1 MKTAKPPAS
10 VMSMAHELRA
20 DWRWG
25 TLGEVLSKI
34 ESGKSFQCDE
44 RPPRDNEIGIIK
56 VSAVTWGIYNE
67 AESKTC
73 FSDSSFRENYLVK
86 PGDFLFSRAN
96 TLDLIGAC
104 VLVRQTQKRLMLS
117 DKILRFHFDG
127 VLPEF
132 TLWYLRGPEGRSEIQ
147 RLSTGNQES
156 MRNIGQERIRLI
168 RFPIVHVDVQRVIVS
183 QLEARLS
190 RLDKAAGDLRKVEA
204 KLARHRA
211 SVLAAATSG
220 TLVPTEAELARREG
234 RAYEPASVLLDRIL
248 AERRARWEAE
258 QIATFRA
265 KGQTPRDDKWKAKYQ
280 PPVAPDTTDLP
291 ELPEGWVWASVDQ
304 LAADEPRSI
313 TDGPFGSNLKSEHYT
328 ESGPR
333 VIRLQNIGDGNF
345 VDERAHIRQD
355 HFESLANHH
364 VHPGD
369 IVLAALGEVLPRACI
384 IPDDLGPALVKAD
397 CMRVKP
403 DPALVFTRY
412 LLAALISPQV
422 QHRTA
427 SVVKGVGR
435 PRINLG
441 TVRGLPMPLPPLA
454 EQRRIVQALEQGHTI
469 YTQTLRAAV
478 ASRRR
483 VAGLRSAILQ
493 AAFQPPAAA
502 HAS

>member
-1 MKTAKPPAS
+1 MSTVVSSQDQDGPNDVSWPLVHLGDYLEFITSGSRGWAQYYSDVGPTFIRVGNFNRGGIALDLTEVQKVQPLASAERNRTRILPGDVLITITADLGMTAVVP
-10 VMSMAHELRA
+10 MS
-20 DWRWG
+20 
-25 TLGEVLSKI
+25 LGEAYINQHVALL
-34 ESGKSFQCDE
+34 
-44 RPPRDNEIGIIK
+44 RPKAAFNPHFLAWYIGCTRQAEDQLFEK
-56 VSAVTWGIYNE
+56 NRGAVKAG
-67 AESKTC
+67 
-73 FSDSSFRENYLVK
+73 L
-86 PGDFLFSRAN
+86 G
-96 TLDLIGAC
+96 LD
-104 VLVRQTQKRLMLS
+104 
-117 DKILRFHFDG
+117 D
-127 VLPEF
+127 
-132 TLWYLRGPEGRSEIQ
+132 LRGLQVPLPPMETQQS
-147 RLSTGNQES
+147 
-156 MRNIGQERIRLI
+156 
-168 RFPIVHVDVQRVIVS
+168 VVS

-190 RLDKAAGDLRKVEA
+190 RLDKAASDLRKVDA

-211 SVLAAATSG
+211 AVLAAATAG
-220 TLVPTEAELARREG
+220 MLVPTEAELARRES
-234 RAYEPASVLLDRIL
+234 RTYEPASVLLDRIL
-248 AERRARWEAE
+248 VERRARWEAE

-265 KGQTPRDDKWKAKYQ
+265 KGLKPRDDKWKAKYQ

-291 ELPEGWVWASVDQ
+291 ELPEGWAWASTDQ

-345 VDERAHIRQD
+345 VDERAHIRPD
-355 HFESLANHH
+355 HFASLANHH

-369 IVLAALGEVLPRACI
+369 IVLAALGEVLPRACL
-384 IPDDLGPALVKAD
+384 IPADLGPALVKAD

-403 DPALVFTRY
+403 DPALVITRY

-441 TVRGLPMPLPPLA
+441 TVRGLPLPLPPLA
-454 EQRRIVQALEQGHTI
+454 EQARIVLALDQGQTL
-469 YTQTLRAAV
+469 YTQTLRAAT

-493 AAFQPPAAA
+493 AAFQPPEAAR
-502 HAS
+502 AS